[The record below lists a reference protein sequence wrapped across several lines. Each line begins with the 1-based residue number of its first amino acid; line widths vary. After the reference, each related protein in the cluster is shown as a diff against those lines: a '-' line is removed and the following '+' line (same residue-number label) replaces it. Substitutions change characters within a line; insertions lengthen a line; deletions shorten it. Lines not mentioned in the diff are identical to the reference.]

1 MKKEVWGKIYEKN
14 IKPLVKMPR
23 EVRQMVLIV
32 GGGWIT
38 GSAVEGEKSDFCDS

>member
-1 MKKEVWGKIYEKN
+1 MKKN

-23 EVRQMVLIV
+23 EVRQTVLIV